1 MSALRLLHSLCE
13 RARVGSPCCRMRV
26 LVNDRS
32 CCMCKVRH
40 AKGRQ
45 RDWLLWVRHNSLL
58 SCVQEEQETPVITA
72 DRTRDYDSFNVRTV
86 VPGMC
91 RCVSGLLVAA
101 AIQTYGR
108 HGGPDMRFDEGSECF
123 IHDPTHTH
131 YDELL
136 QLRSFDCP
144 VDGCAHKV
152 GGGGGS
158 TGGCACV
165 VVSFTCTTVVVA
177 VRKPGSSQETPY
189 FSQAIPL
196 RAVSGEPTLVHPR
209 AAHVLGRRA
218 CAALA

>member
-1 MSALRLLHSLCE
+1 MLQDE
-13 RARVGSPCCRMRV
+13 SP
-26 LVNDRS
+26 
-32 CCMCKVRH
+32 
-40 AKGRQ
+40 RQ
-45 RDWLLWVRHNSLL
+45 RPVVLHVQGAPREGWAARLAVVDATQLTRHSLL

-91 RCVSGLLVAA
+91 RCVSDLLVALA
-101 AIQTYGR
+101 MQTYGR

-152 GGGGGS
+152 GGVEEARGV
-158 TGGCACV
+158 CV
-165 VVSFTCTTVVVA
+165 RPCVIHVHHRGHA
-177 VRKPGSSQETPY
+177 VRKPGSSQETPD